1 MVTVP
6 VKLTSSQL
14 MFESGLKPDA
24 VTYVMNPG
32 REGPHVGSIETAGAA
47 CAIEIG
53 LKMEQKPTTITTIAK
68 VEYFNI
74 YMII

>member
-1 MVTVP
+1 
-6 VKLTSSQL
+6 
-14 MFESGLKPDA
+14 MFESGLKPDP

-32 REGPHVGSIETAGAA
+32 REGPHVGSIETAGGA

-68 VEYFNI
+68 V
-74 YMII
+74 